1 MLTAIIFQN
10 TCIQSIQ
17 IKITLKNFYC
27 VFQAFPT
34 FLTMQGIVDRN
45 YKGRKERMQKQGFS
59 CKCVCGVGGGGG

>member
-1 MLTAIIFQN
+1 MHSN
-10 TCIQSIQ
+10 KKNQ

-45 YKGRKERMQKQGFS
+45 YKGRKERMQK
-59 CKCVCGVGGGGG
+59 